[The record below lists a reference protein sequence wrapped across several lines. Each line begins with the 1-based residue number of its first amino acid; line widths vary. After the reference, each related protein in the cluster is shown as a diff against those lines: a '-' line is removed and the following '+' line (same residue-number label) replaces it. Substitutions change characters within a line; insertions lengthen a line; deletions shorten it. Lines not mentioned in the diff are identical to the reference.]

1 MRILAI
7 LLYYVLQLLPLTYR
21 TRYWEADHQL
31 HFCVWRQWLGR
42 CYSVDDVVVVYD
54 AEMVRKSIAAV
65 ERGEYTTLDEII
77 AELRA
82 KGDGK
87 EPTRPM
93 VEQPEDW
100 DGCDDDMLH
109 Q

>member
-21 TRYWEADHQL
+21 TRYWDADHQL

-42 CYSVDDVVVVYD
+42 CYSVDDVVVLYN
-54 AEMVRKSIAAV
+54 AELARQCRAAIAA
-65 ERGEYTTLDEII
+65 GQYQTLDEVI

-82 KGDGK
+82 KCK
-87 EPTRPM
+87 
-93 VEQPEDW
+93 
-100 DGCDDDMLH
+100 
-109 Q
+109 